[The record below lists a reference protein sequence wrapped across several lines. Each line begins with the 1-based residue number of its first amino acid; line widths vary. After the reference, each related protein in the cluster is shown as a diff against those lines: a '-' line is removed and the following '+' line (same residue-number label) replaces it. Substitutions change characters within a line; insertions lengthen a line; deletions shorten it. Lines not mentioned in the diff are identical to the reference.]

1 MGGFLSYSIIS
12 GLLMT
17 AMYLAYRV
25 LLARDK
31 QHSFNRGV
39 LLTIYA
45 VSFAASPFAFFT
57 GHHAAGTEMPDA
69 AFTGIEAASA
79 VAAPLS
85 RPIWGTAL
93 IWIFITGMIVVAV
106 QTAVTRL
113 RLSRVIRH
121 GRKIVREGY
130 TLVLTDNERYA
141 PFSWMRYIVI
151 SRSDYNNNCPAIAA
165 HEMKHVACRHWIDLL
180 LAQAVCIVNWFNP
193 VAWLMRDELM
203 LIHEYQADMAVIDG
217 GHDVQEYQMLL
228 IKKAVGARFPSLANS
243 LNHSKL
249 KKRITMMYKTKSGAG
264 RKFKALALVPMLAL
278 GLGVAGVPA
287 IRAAVST
294 ISSSEVSVDKDSE
307 NPLQGQADAVLKVTN
322 INNDGNTT
330 TVLIK
335 GKSMGNTMSVS
346 GGTFTN
352 NGKTYR
358 ANNINFNM
366 TDDDVT
372 ISVGFPFSED
382 YKDASMCLTV
392 NGREMP
398 FNLESFLADSHA
410 VKIAGSAPKNGTTSS
425 ISITG
430 TGSSFPE
437 DLKIFLDGKMITNI
451 EMKKIPPETIASVD
465 VNTEDKTIRINSK
478 K

>member
-228 IKKAVGARFPSLANS
+228 IKKLLA
-243 LNHSKL
+243 
-249 KKRITMMYKTKSGAG
+249 
-264 RKFKALALVPMLAL
+264 P
-278 GLGVAGVPA
+278 
-287 IRAAVST
+287 
-294 ISSSEVSVDKDSE
+294 DSR
-307 NPLQGQADAVLKVTN
+307 P
-322 INNDGNTT
+322 
-330 TVLIK
+330 
-335 GKSMGNTMSVS
+335 
-346 GGTFTN
+346 
-352 NGKTYR
+352 
-358 ANNINFNM
+358 
-366 TDDDVT
+366 
-372 ISVGFPFSED
+372 
-382 YKDASMCLTV
+382 
-392 NGREMP
+392 
-398 FNLESFLADSHA
+398 
-410 VKIAGSAPKNGTTSS
+410 
-425 ISITG
+425 
-430 TGSSFPE
+430 
-437 DLKIFLDGKMITNI
+437 
-451 EMKKIPPETIASVD
+451 
-465 VNTEDKTIRINSK
+465 
-478 K
+478 